1 MVIKILILL
10 ILGSCLGA
18 CQDAAS
24 PSSHH
29 SSSWT
34 TSIELKRAD
43 SIEILN
49 GSNGQRVYINDE
61 KHLQE
66 MKNFLN
72 EIEVEKETNTEIV
85 EGFPYRIQTL
95 ADGEIKGTVTF
106 FGDHLDVNGDSYK
119 LQSEVDLSL
128 LSELMKE

>member
-1 MVIKILILL
+1 MVKKILIFL
-10 ILGSCLGA
+10 ILGSCLGG
-18 CQDAAS
+18 CQDAA
-24 PSSHH
+24 PSS
-29 SSSWT
+29 SQQLSSWT
-34 TSIELKRAD
+34 TSIELEQAD

-72 EIEVEKETNTEIV
+72 EIEVEKEANPEMV

-95 ADGEIKGTVTF
+95 SNGEIKGTVTF
-106 FGDHLDVNGDSYK
+106 FGDHLDVNGDSYII
-119 LQSEVDLSL
+119 LNDVDLAL
-128 LSELMKE
+128 LGELMED

>member
-1 MVIKILILL
+1 MVKKILILL

-24 PSSHH
+24 SSSQQ

-34 TSIELKRAD
+34 TSIELERAD

-72 EIEVEKETNTEIV
+72 DIEVEKETNTEMV

-95 ADGEIKGTVTF
+95 TDGEISGTVTF
-106 FGDHLDVNGDSYK
+106 FGDHLDVNGDSYII
-119 LQSEVDLSL
+119 LNDVDLAL
-128 LSELMKE
+128 LGELMED